1 MESTLDGEAGGLLMC
16 ASSRDGFGSL
26 DPFAGGGSN
35 WAGIAGGWS
44 RGAGGITMSAHS
56 PRREYESCEGAGVA
70 ASPWGLGSKRMSA
83 GGLEEG
89 PNKALRLM

>member
-1 MESTLDGEAGGLLMC
+1 
-16 ASSRDGFGSL
+16 
-26 DPFAGGGSN
+26 
-35 WAGIAGGWS
+35 
-44 RGAGGITMSAHS
+44 MSAHS
-56 PRREYESCEGAGVA
+56 PRREYEVCEGAGVA